1 MASDTK
7 QMVTRAG
14 IAVPRRICVDL
25 QTPNEAAIRRA
36 VQSVEQAPAHPR
48 MTDAVL
54 LLAQALEAV
63 ADAEEALNPNLVLST
78 PTPAA
83 DGEREPWVIWSHEH
97 RAYWRAE
104 RLGYCDFLIGAGVYS
119 EDEAKALA
127 AEVSRDPSKRNEA
140 RSLTSE
146 LARAST
152 GTIGA
157 YLAAL
162 RAGPLPADD
171 EPTLAKANAWADD
184 IRLSCESRTHKPWS
198 REGHLIVEIQA
209 QLRDARAALG
219 LRPGEPL
226 RAVLIKG
233 PLPDDVRAA
242 VERVRRNLCGDHSD
256 FECAFGDHVVET
268 RDLRTLLAHLQR
280 TEGA

>member
-36 VQSVEQAPAHPR
+36 VHAVEQAPAHPR

-83 DGEREPWVIWSHEH
+83 DGEAGLRPEVLAFAHEMERKLRRH
-97 RAYWRAE
+97 DEKRGDSWRAE
-104 RLGYCDFLIGAGVYS
+104 DVAWLLSRIG
-119 EDEAKALA
+119 EEL
-127 AEVSRDPSKRNEA
+127 
-140 RSLTSE
+140 SE
-146 LARAST
+146 LRLAVAADSDIVSEAADVANFALFVASAS
-152 GTIGA
+152 GK
-157 YLAAL
+157 LAL
-162 RAGPLPADD
+162 RARPLPPAGQ
-171 EPTLAKANAWADD
+171 ECAVWCFKASCVGHCLNVGP
-184 IRLSCESRTHKPWS
+184 RPLSP
-198 REGHLIVEIQA
+198 
-209 QLRDARAALG
+209 
-219 LRPGEPL
+219 
-226 RAVLIKG
+226 
-233 PLPDDVRAA
+233 DVRAV
-242 VERVRRNLCGDHSD
+242 VERVTEMERGAP
-256 FECAFGDHVVET
+256 EKYVVL
-268 RDLRTLLAHLQR
+268 LRTDVHALLAHLQR